1 MDRWF
6 PGHIP
11 NQPACRRIRAQRAGF
26 IFLSKAFR
34 KAVIPLVSAPRM
46 MVLKMYGRSCW
57 NELTIKS
64 LQIKSQAKNRKR
76 TWQKTGTTKR
86 PEEKRWSEKR

>member
-1 MDRWF
+1 MIRWF

-11 NQPACRRIRAQRAGF
+11 NQPACGRIRAQPAGF

-46 MVLKMYGRSCW
+46 MVLEMYGRSCW
-57 NELTIKS
+57 NELIIKRS
-64 LQIKSQAKNRKR
+64 IENKNEIDNRIKIRVPSHGLRQRAGQVN
-76 TWQKTGTTKR
+76 G
-86 PEEKRWSEKR
+86 